1 MFRQNVYTARKKGK
15 GHRITH
21 LNKTWYQITH
31 FLQIGDLSSWSAIS
45 YKLYTELRELH
56 HFLIKGFIPLGIIM
70 SNQATSPT
78 AKKDMIALQSA
89 PMTAQT
95 NLKAQQQSG
104 IISERSAIVLCG
116 LGVAVFTIPILVVIH
131 ALSGLFWGGVT
142 VYKLLNNSGFDGT
155 EEV

>member
-1 MFRQNVYTARKKGK
+1 
-15 GHRITH
+15 
-21 LNKTWYQITH
+21 
-31 FLQIGDLSSWSAIS
+31 
-45 YKLYTELRELH
+45 
-56 HFLIKGFIPLGIIM
+56 M
-70 SNQATSPT
+70 SNQASSPS
-78 AKKDMIALQSA
+78 AKKDMIALQNA

-104 IISERSAIVLCG
+104 IISERSAIVLCS
-116 LGVAVFTIPILVVIH
+116 LGVSVFTIPILVVIH